1 MKKSNP
7 EELLAHGL
15 HFGHKSQRVN
25 PRSNAYIYKIEN
37 GISIIDL
44 FKTAEKL
51 DQAKEFIFNFGKEG
65 KTLLVVATKKQARS
79 IVNKICR
86 ENDVFYLTD
95 KWIGGFAT
103 NFSEI
108 KKNIKKLVTMQEDKE
123 AGVWN
128 QFPKHE
134 RFKLEKQLQ
143 RINKTYEGVAKLEKL
158 PDALFLIDIKQ
169 EANAVK
175 EVEEMDI
182 PIVAVV
188 DTNSDPYKVKYAIPA
203 NDDAIT
209 SIEFL
214 ANEIVGTYVEG
225 RKAIKVIKEVKE
237 ESKEIKEVKETEE
250 KK

>member
-7 EELLAHGL
+7 EELMSYGL

-25 PRSNAYIYKIEN
+25 PRSNSFIYKIEN

-44 FKTAEKL
+44 FKTAIEL
-51 DQAKEFIFNFGKEG
+51 DKAKEFVFELG
-65 KTLLVVATKKQARS
+65 KTNKRILVVATKKQARP
-79 IVNKICR
+79 IVSKICK
-86 ENDVFYLTD
+86 ENDINFLTA
-95 KWIGGFAT
+95 KWIAGFIS
-103 NFSEI
+103 NFDEI
-108 KKNIKKLVTMQEDKE
+108 KKNILKMETMLKDKE
-123 AGVWN
+123 EGVWN

-143 RINKTYEGVAKLEKL
+143 RINKIYEGVRNLTTL
-158 PDALFLIDIKQ
+158 PDALFIIDIKQ

-175 EVEEMDI
+175 EATEKGM

-188 DTNSDPYKVKYAIPA
+188 DTNSDPFKVAYPIPA

-209 SIEFL
+209 SIEYL
-214 ANEIVGTYVEG
+214 AKTIIETYVEG
-225 RKAIKVIKEVKE
+225 KKAGEPKVA
-237 ESKEIKEVKETEE
+237 